1 MTRRNAWPVSA
12 TYRGEEIE
20 VTFTA
25 TAQRDWIG
33 DASVPNGTQEC
44 IDIDN
49 IEVDTVT
56 ILGVTVD
63 YDKLPDDLQ
72 TAISVLSDEVEF
84 END

>member
-12 TYRGEEIE
+12 TYLGEEIE

-44 IDIDN
+44 IDIDD
-49 IEVDTVT
+49 IEVEAVT

-63 YDKLPDDLQ
+63 YYNLPDDLQ
-72 TAISVLSDEVEF
+72 TAIYILSDEVEF
-84 END
+84 N